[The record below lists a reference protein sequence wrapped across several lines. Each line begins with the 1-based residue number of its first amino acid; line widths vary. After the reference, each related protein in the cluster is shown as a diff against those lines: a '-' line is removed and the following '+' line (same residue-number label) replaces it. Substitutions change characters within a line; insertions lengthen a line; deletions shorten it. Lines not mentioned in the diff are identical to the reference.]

1 MTQRVHGYG
10 TAWDGTITPRN
21 TRKTR
26 HGTARHGTTRHGTIG
41 QDTNIARH
49 DMKYIHACVRARV
62 GVRACALIIS
72 YAHMIVCV
80 ASCVHKYIDYIPV
93 LLLG

>member
-1 MTQRVHGYG
+1 MGM
-10 TAWDGTITPRN
+10 A
-21 TRKTR
+21 R
-26 HGTARHGTTRHGTIG
+26 HGMAQSHHETPVRHDTARHGTTRHGTIG

-72 YAHMIVCV
+72 YAHMVVCV
-80 ASCVHKYIDYIPV
+80 ASCVLMHKYIDYIPV